1 MLKKVTAMR
10 IISLTLVAIL
20 TLCRAASAQQ
30 APMLIPGAG
39 QVSFHISSFYSE
51 RFAHIV
57 RQSTDYSCGAA
68 SVATILR
75 YAYGLAAT
83 ENGTIRGMLS
93 ISDPQVVKTHGFS
106 LLDIKHYVDAIG
118 FVGSGYRL
126 PLASLYAIKVPSIAL
141 ITVEGYSHFVVLK
154 HADPDYVYIADPMFG
169 NRRIETSA
177 FAHSWDGII
186 FVIAANTYDIHNK
199 LLALNQPLPLDVIS
213 NGIPSV
219 SAALNNAQLMLV
231 YIPAMNRL

>member
-1 MLKKVTAMR
+1 MR
-10 IISLTLVAIL
+10 IISLTLLVVLGVCQGAL
-20 TLCRAASAQQ
+20 GQQ
-30 APMLIPGAG
+30 SPMLIPGAG

-118 FVGSGYRL
+118 FIGSGYRL
-126 PLASLYAIKVPSIAL
+126 PLTSLYAIKVPSIAL

-154 HADPDYVYIADPMFG
+154 HADPDYVYVADPMFG
-169 NRRIETSA
+169 NRRIETSV

-186 FVIAANTYDIHNK
+186 FVIAANSYDIHNK